1 MQNVEMQSSVEDRR
15 VGGPKQ
21 RIRRECAPIVCQQ
34 QLRDLGMCK
43 WSALNGPVASGQV
56 QRRPFQMHM
65 VQAFCRP
72 RRTRRPRIRLLRR
85 CQFRLEGIIVG
96 DILTQRTSLL
106 HLGRSCRLKC
116 RERGPRRPV
125 LSVITIVNVNVLA
138 PMGQLHPLVHYQSQ
152 L

>member
-1 MQNVEMQSSVEDRR
+1 MQKVEMQSSVEDRGI
-15 VGGPKQ
+15 GGPKQ
-21 RIRRECAPIVCQQ
+21 RIISECAPIVRQQ

-56 QRRPFQMHM
+56 QRRLFQMHIG
-65 VQAFCRP
+65 QAFCRP

-85 CQFRLEGIIVG
+85 RQFRLGGIIVG
-96 DILTQRTSLL
+96 DILTQRNSLL
-106 HLGRSCRLKC
+106 HLGWSCRRKC

-125 LSVITIVNVNVLA
+125 LSVITIVNVLA
-138 PMGQLHPLVHYQSQ
+138 PIGQLHPLVHYQSH